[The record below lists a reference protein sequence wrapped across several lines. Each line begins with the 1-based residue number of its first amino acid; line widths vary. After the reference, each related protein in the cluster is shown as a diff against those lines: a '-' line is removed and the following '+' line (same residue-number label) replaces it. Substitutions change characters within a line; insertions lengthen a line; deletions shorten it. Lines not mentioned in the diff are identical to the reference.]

1 MDARMWGQLGIPAAA
16 IDLLGSDA
24 DVVTEVRHQQA
35 TKRKRLR
42 RCLRKLHWLRAS

>member
-24 DVVTEVRHQQA
+24 DVVTEVRQQIA
-35 TKRKRLR
+35 TNRSRLCC
-42 RCLRKLHWLRAS
+42 CLLKLH